1 LSFSIHIYSVNNV
14 VKHLEI
20 PLPPEC
26 QSPRSCDRCCEDK
39 LGELAGVR
47 RIQRQSTTFI
57 LDYDQHQIDLSQ
69 WQDLKRLGVC
79 PLLETLVQQMS
90 QTRRGFFDRIISWV
104 SAYPELFLVLLSG
117 LLVLTGWA
125 MRLTDVSPGI
135 GLGLL
140 GVSGVLS
147 STRTFPQAVEALKQ
161 FRLDVDVLMFVAAI
175 GAASIGHY
183 EEGAF
188 LLFLF
193 GLGSAGEHLAL
204 GRARRAIESLTR
216 LAPQTAIR
224 LDQQTETPVPVEELQ
239 PGDRILIRPFDRI
252 PVDARILV
260 GQTEIDQSSITGE
273 SVPVA
278 KKTGDDILSG
288 TLNGEGRLIAEV
300 LRPVQE
306 STLARIVKL
315 VEEAQSQ
322 KSTTQR
328 LTDRME
334 SYYVPI
340 ILILTVLL
348 IVLVPLLTGLRW
360 SEAFYNAMA
369 FLTAASPCALAIGTP
384 AAVLCGVAK
393 AARLGV
399 LVKGG
404 AHLDALAW
412 VRAVALDKT
421 GTVTLGRPVID
432 SILTFDDMQPSVALV
447 QAAALEQHANHP
459 IASAIV
465 QAAQKQSLSLPDV
478 SGLTQHAGRGVTG
491 VINGT
496 RWFVGKIH
504 TTDSWPAHI
513 RQAYQQLR
521 DQGMIVVVLTKEDQP
536 IALLG
541 LKDQPRE
548 SSALAVRQLRELGLD
563 PIVML
568 TGDHPAVASSVAR
581 EIGVSTFY
589 ADLMPEQK
597 WQIIDQLRQQA
608 GPVAMVGDGV
618 NDAPALAHADVGIAM
633 GAAGTQAAM
642 ETADVVLMGH
652 DLTRLVDVFK
662 LSVRARRIIAQ
673 NLVIALGVIGIVA
686 PLSALGYTS
695 LGMAVF
701 LHEGSTVL
709 VVLNA
714 LRLLRDPNR
723 DRPSVAHDSL

>member
-1 LSFSIHIYSVNNV
+1 M

-39 LGELAGVR
+39 LGGLAGVH

-69 WQDLKRLGVC
+69 WQNLKRLGVC

-90 QTRRGFFDRIISWV
+90 QTRRGFFNRIISWV

-117 LLVLTGWA
+117 LLLLTGWA
-125 MRLTDVSPGI
+125 IRLTDLPPGI

-140 GVSGVLS
+140 GVSGIFS

-204 GRARRAIESLTR
+204 GRARQAIESLTR

-224 LDQQTETPVPVEELQ
+224 LDQQTETSIPVEELR

-273 SVPVA
+273 SVPVT

-334 SYYVPI
+334 IYYVPI

-348 IVLVPLLTGLRW
+348 IVLVPLLTGLGW

-404 AHLDALAW
+404 AHLDALAG

-432 SILTFDDMQPSVALV
+432 SILTFDDMQPSAALV

-459 IASAIV
+459 IAAAIV

-504 TTDSWPAHI
+504 TTDHWPVHV

-548 SSALAVRQLRELGLD
+548 SSAPAVRQFRELGLD

-568 TGDHPAVASSVAR
+568 TGDHSSVASSVAR

-597 WQIIDQLRQQA
+597 WQIIDQIRQQA
-608 GPVAMVGDGV
+608 GPVAMIGDGV

-642 ETADVVLMGH
+642 ETADVVLM
-652 DLTRLVDVFK
+652 
-662 LSVRARRIIAQ
+662 
-673 NLVIALGVIGIVA
+673 
-686 PLSALGYTS
+686 
-695 LGMAVF
+695 
-701 LHEGSTVL
+701 
-709 VVLNA
+709 
-714 LRLLRDPNR
+714 
-723 DRPSVAHDSL
+723 

>member
-1 LSFSIHIYSVNNV
+1 M

>member
-1 LSFSIHIYSVNNV
+1 M
-14 VKHLEI
+14 KHLEI